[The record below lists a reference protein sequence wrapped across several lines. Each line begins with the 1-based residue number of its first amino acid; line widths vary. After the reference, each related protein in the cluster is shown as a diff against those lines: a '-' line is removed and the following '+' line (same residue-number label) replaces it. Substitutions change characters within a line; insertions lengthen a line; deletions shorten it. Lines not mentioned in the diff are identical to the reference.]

1 MSHRIGAC
9 ARSPS
14 HSRVRTSPSASDGG
28 RRPMSTPPGL
38 VHPRLILPEVAP
50 QRGGSI
56 QNSPAGLTTVHTWR
70 PRHIHTFTYT
80 VRPPGMC
87 GSQSQNHTPLK
98 DTTRGRGELP
108 AGLLGETH
116 THTHKQDIKGFT
128 QKKGSVQKHRGEP
141 GHTRDRGHAGHTD
154 HTETNLTTIPTH
166 QDAHTHDNATG
177 KQTPGGAGT
186 HTGHTGAH
194 GHTVHTDEPHKSQA
208 QKGPEFP
215 MNQFNGSFL
224 ELSSVKLASTCC
236 CSRFGGHSDAR
247 VVYGAGVGQA

>member
-1 MSHRIGAC
+1 MLGWRVSSQDQGAYPGPDHGLSCMVQADRMSHRIGAC

-87 GSQSQNHTPLK
+87 GTQSQNHTPLK

-108 AGLLGETH
+108 AGRHTH
-116 THTHKQDIKGFT
+116 THTQTGHKGVHTKEGI
-128 QKKGSVQKHRGEP
+128 GSK
-141 GHTRDRGHAGHTD
+141 
-154 HTETNLTTIPTH
+154 
-166 QDAHTHDNATG
+166 
-177 KQTPGGAGT
+177 TPGGAGT
-186 HTGHTGAH
+186 HTGQGTRGAH
-194 GHTVHTDEPHKSQA
+194 GSHRDEPH
-208 QKGPEFP
+208 
-215 MNQFNGSFL
+215 N
-224 ELSSVKLASTCC
+224 
-236 CSRFGGHSDAR
+236 HSNPPRRTYAR
-247 VVYGAGVGQA
+247 QRYR